1 MTFMLLTF
9 LVSLDISI
17 LDVLLGCKEEKRKEN
32 WSRITFDIGLIP
44 KLWKLQLYQKLVLG
58 CWCQFYFVLFL
69 FYYFWFLGSH
79 TFSSLSYFVD
89 EPNQETSNAVASH
102 IHMNICVHFQL
113 CWICF
118 SCRNYSVFHGYQFCI
133 SRCYKNSPFLC
144 QETDWVAFSL
154 IYYPR

>member
-1 MTFMLLTF
+1 MFCWDARKRRGKKIGQELLLI
-9 LVSLDISI
+9 LVWFPNCESSH
-17 LDVLLGCKEEKRKEN
+17 
-32 WSRITFDIGLIP
+32 
-44 KLWKLQLYQKLVLG
+44 QLYQKLVLG

-89 EPNQETSNAVASH
+89 EPNQETSNAVVSH

-118 SCRNYSVFHGYQFCI
+118 SCRNYSVFHGCQFCI

-144 QETDWVAFSL
+144 QETDWIAFSL